1 MFALCCAAPPG
12 STTVEIPP
20 EAGNSAEALRS
31 SDAKGM
37 MSKVT
42 VERSSNGARFDRF
55 QQSDLVTPSWGG
67 SEQPPG
73 ADVPAFGRQLST
85 SSYGSNLDGKSK
97 EERLQ
102 ELLREFRPMLAEGI
116 RLSMVE
122 VDTRLFS
129 QCLFTLDMNSS
140 TMHIVPAFGD
150 QQAFDLKDITAIFK
164 GQEFARKAS
173 LLCCA
178 HLGPAAGGHE
188 HPGHRPGVQQRAWLS
203 RSTNNSPLPG
213 HDREERLLRLP
224 QDSTNDVGGGR
235 PSCCWSEVEAS
246 CPVGESCKRTA
257 ALEVDRLSFLQLVG
271 RGFRLRVFALAAQPF
286 LAL

>member
-164 GQEFARKAS
+164 GQEFARKVPRLADMS
-173 LLCCA
+173 TQVIGLEFSSEHGSPGAPTILHFQDTTVRNDFYACLRILRMTSEVDVRA
-178 HLGPAAGGHE
+178 AAG
-188 HPGHRPGVQQRAWLS
+188 RR
-203 RSTNNSPLPG
+203 
-213 HDREERLLRLP
+213 
-224 QDSTNDVGGGR
+224 
-235 PSCCWSEVEAS
+235 
-246 CPVGESCKRTA
+246 
-257 ALEVDRLSFLQLVG
+257 
-271 RGFRLRVFALAAQPF
+271 
-286 LAL
+286 